1 MKTPRVAIKFL
12 LFFTAFVNF
21 QSTCIAKVEAV
32 LGSIAVKDNQNIAFS
47 IPTSELPEIILSR
60 DQYILSYNKLT
71 RNPNWVAWKIEI
83 SQMGGSGRSDAFDVD
98 SDLKN
103 YLLNSQGAHFSAV
116 EADEYRGSCFDRGH
130 QIPSAD
136 RTDDIEN
143 NKVTFLMSNMIP
155 QTPYLNRVIWEHLEQ
170 YERNLVRNQ
179 NKKVYIIAGP
189 IYDKDL
195 GKIGPHAD
203 IEVPSKN
210 FKVIIVLEANQTPAD
225 INSNTEIISVIM
237 PNILQDGTS
246 PTANTAGCNGFTT
259 NNSGS
264 ADDWQKYKTTLA
276 EIETLSGIKLFTH

>member
-1 MKTPRVAIKFL
+1 MKALQATLRVI

-21 QSTCIAKVEAV
+21 QGICVAKVEAV
-32 LGSIAVKDNQNIAFS
+32 LGNVAVKGNKNIAFN
-47 IPTSELPEIILSR
+47 IPTSDLPEIILSR

-71 RNPNWVAWKIEI
+71 RNPNWVAWKMES

-98 SDLKN
+98 PDLKN
-103 YLLNSQGAHFSAV
+103 YLATSQGAHFSAV

-143 NKVTFLMSNMIP
+143 NKITFLMSNMIP

-189 IYDKDL
+189 IYDKVL

-210 FKVIIVLEANQTPAD
+210 FKVIIVLDANQTPAD

-246 PTANTAGCNGFTT
+246 PVPNSAGCNGFST

-264 ADDWQKYKTTLA
+264 VDDWQKYRTTLV
-276 EIETLSGIKLFTH
+276 EIESLSGLKLFTL